1 MNIGKKYVSCI
12 SAAVLGAVLLTS
24 CGLFDKNGIPANSI
38 LSHPS
43 RGDAVMLKEEMDE
56 GKIPAQC
63 SVLYDAGGSRPSVT
77 VTDPEDITE
86 LYERLLQMEVG
97 RKTDDSMTD
106 SYHFIGFELQDGSW
120 VSWSFEG
127 AEILCTEGKEE
138 ICTDN
143 FNYHVED
150 KGNLWSMVYYLQE
163 EYMKDEESQ

>member
-1 MNIGKKYVSCI
+1 MLFGKYEKIKNALPPSVDGI
-12 SAAVLGAVLLTS
+12 LLTS
-24 CGLFDKNGIPANSI
+24 EISQYYA
-38 LSHPS
+38 
-43 RGDAVMLKEEMDE
+43 
-56 GKIPAQC
+56 
-63 SVLYDAGGSRPSVT
+63 T
-77 VTDPEDITE
+77 
-86 LYERLLQMEVG
+86 
-97 RKTDDSMTD
+97 
-106 SYHFIGFELQDGSW
+106 GFELQDGSW